1 MSNHK
6 KVILSVFCLL
16 FYTRIFHPVNSAAM
30 LREDSMKLE
39 MKHSQDSYSMAAM
52 ERMNIEL
59 EALVRKLNEVGSAL
73 ATLNLFRRADIELDG
88 KKRRLRD
95 FAEIDLGPD
104 PMAGT
109 FKVIIH
115 NEVAIPGAISILK
128 ENNFINIDTSS
139 KRELKVVKPRLTV
152 QQEDDLETEVKRWTK
167 SSLSSFRL

>member
-1 MSNHK
+1 
-6 KVILSVFCLL
+6 
-16 FYTRIFHPVNSAAM
+16 
-30 LREDSMKLE
+30 MKLD
-39 MKHSQDSYSMAAM
+39 MTHSQDSYSMAAM
-52 ERMNIEL
+52 ERMKTEL
-59 EALVRKLNEVGSAL
+59 DSLVKKLNEVGSAL

-115 NEVAIPGAISILK
+115 NEVAIPSAISILK
-128 ENNFINIDTSS
+128 ENNFINIDASS

-167 SSLSSFRL
+167 SSLSKLSSIKGDALQRVQAAIQAEYIEPRVSKAATQQ

>member
-1 MSNHK
+1 
-6 KVILSVFCLL
+6 
-16 FYTRIFHPVNSAAM
+16 
-30 LREDSMKLE
+30 MKLD
-39 MKHSQDSYSMAAM
+39 MTHSQDSYSMAAM
-52 ERMNIEL
+52 ERMKIEL
-59 EALVRKLNEVGSAL
+59 ESLVKKLNEVGSAL

-128 ENNFINIDTSS
+128 ENNFINIDASS

-167 SSLSSFRL
+167 SSLSKLSSIKADALQRVQAAIKAEYIEPRGVKSRYPTIGCLN

>member
-1 MSNHK
+1 
-6 KVILSVFCLL
+6 
-16 FYTRIFHPVNSAAM
+16 
-30 LREDSMKLE
+30 MKLD
-39 MKHSQDSYSMAAM
+39 MTHSQDSYSMAAM
-52 ERMNIEL
+52 ERMKTEL
-59 EALVRKLNEVGSAL
+59 DSLVKKLNEVGSAL

-128 ENNFINIDTSS
+128 ENNFAKMFYNF
-139 KRELKVVKPRLTV
+139 
-152 QQEDDLETEVKRWTK
+152 
-167 SSLSSFRL
+167 SSLTTILILIFIVSIYILFKVTTSK

>member
-1 MSNHK
+1 
-6 KVILSVFCLL
+6 
-16 FYTRIFHPVNSAAM
+16 
-30 LREDSMKLE
+30 MKLD

-59 EALVRKLNEVGSAL
+59 KALVSKLNEVGSAL

-95 FAEIDLGPD
+95 FAEVDLGPD

-128 ENNFINIDTSS
+128 ENNFINIDASS

-167 SSLSSFRL
+167 SSLSKLSSIKSDALQRVQAAIKAEYIS